1 MLSIIIPVFN
11 EANTL
16 EKIIDK
22 IHKVNIHNK
31 EIILIDDGSTDNT
44 KEIIK
49 KKIAQKVNKVITHKK
64 NLGKGAAIRSAKEF
78 IKGNYVIIQDADLEY
93 DPNDYLKLLEP
104 LQQKLTNVV
113 YGSRVLGKKRYYNN
127 NFSSNL
133 RVFFNHMLTILSNI
147 INNQKLS
154 DAHTCYKIFKAD
166 TFKKINLKEN
176 GFSFCPEVTT
186 KLANMKENIIE
197 VEVNYNGR
205 TYEEGKKIKFIDG
218 IFAILTLFKYRFF
231 NRFYEK

>member
-22 IHKVNIHNK
+22 IHKVNIYKK

-49 KKIAQKVNKVITHKK
+49 KKITQKVDKVITHEK

-78 IKGNYVIIQDADLEY
+78 INGNYVIIQDADLEY

-104 LQQKLTNVV
+104 LQQNLTNVV

-147 INNQKLS
+147 INNQNLS

-231 NRFYEK
+231 IKFYEK

>member
-49 KKIAQKVNKVITHKK
+49 KKIAQKVDKVITHEK

-78 IKGNYVIIQDADLEY
+78 INGNYVIIQDADLEY
-93 DPNDYLKLLEP
+93 DPNDYLKLLKP
-104 LQQKLTNVV
+104 LQQNLTNVV

-147 INNQKLS
+147 INNQNLS

-231 NRFYEK
+231 IRFYEK

>member
-1 MLSIIIPVFN
+1 
-11 EANTL
+11 
-16 EKIIDK
+16 
-22 IHKVNIHNK
+22 
-31 EIILIDDGSTDNT
+31 
-44 KEIIK
+44 
-49 KKIAQKVNKVITHKK
+49 
-64 NLGKGAAIRSAKEF
+64 
-78 IKGNYVIIQDADLEY
+78 
-93 DPNDYLKLLEP
+93 
-104 LQQKLTNVV
+104 
-113 YGSRVLGKKRYYNN
+113 
-127 NFSSNL
+127 
-133 RVFFNHMLTILSNI
+133 MLTILSNI
-147 INNQKLS
+147 INNQNLS

-231 NRFYEK
+231 IKFYEK

>member
-22 IHKVNIHNK
+22 IHKVNIYKK

-49 KKIAQKVNKVITHKK
+49 KKIAQKVDKVITHEK

-78 IKGNYVIIQDADLEY
+78 INGNYVIIQDADLEY
-93 DPNDYLKLLEP
+93 DPNDYLKLLKP
-104 LQQKLTNVV
+104 LQQNLTNVV

-147 INNQKLS
+147 INNQNLS

-231 NRFYEK
+231 IRFYEK